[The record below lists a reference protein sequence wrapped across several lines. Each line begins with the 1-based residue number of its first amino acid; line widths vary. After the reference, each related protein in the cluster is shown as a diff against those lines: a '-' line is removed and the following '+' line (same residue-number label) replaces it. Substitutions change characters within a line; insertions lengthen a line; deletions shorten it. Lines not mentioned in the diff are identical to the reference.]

1 MVRLFHM
8 VYDYQNQE
16 IGFYSEK
23 NVIYINKESE
33 PSPPKI
39 YERLT
44 DGGELVDDN
53 ENNDPNLVEENEEN
67 IKRRKNRKTTGEIVE
82 DIKKESGITESTVTK
97 TVSSAMTIQNAFR
110 IFIII
115 VIICFIGFAAFL
127 YYRHKR
133 KMKLLKSDYFLQK
146 ANELNNNNKI

>member
-1 MVRLFHM
+1 M

-23 NVIYINKESE
+23 NVNYINSISE
-33 PSPPKI
+33 PTPPKI
-39 YERLT
+39 YERLI
-44 DGGELVDDN
+44 DGMELVDDN

-67 IKRRKNRKTTGEIVE
+67 KKRRKNRKTTGDIIE
-82 DIKKESGITESTVTK
+82 DIKKESGITEKTVTK
-97 TVSSAMTIQNAFR
+97 SMSGAFMIQNAFR

-115 VIICFIGFAAFL
+115 IIIVFIVFIGFL

-133 KMKLLKSDYFLQK
+133 KMKYLKSDYFLKK
-146 ANELNNNNKI
+146 ANELNNSKI

>member
-1 MVRLFHM
+1 M

-23 NVIYINKESE
+23 NVIYINKVSE
-33 PSPPKI
+33 PTPPKI
-39 YERLT
+39 YERLN

-53 ENNDPNLVEENEEN
+53 ENNDPNLVKENEEN
-67 IKRRKNRKTTGEIVE
+67 IKQKKKRKTTHEIVE
-82 DIKKESGITESTVTK
+82 DIKKESGITENTMTK
-97 TVSSAMTIQNAFR
+97 TMSGALVIQTAFK

-115 VIICFIGFAAFL
+115 IIIFFVAFIVFL

-133 KMKLLKSDYFLQK
+133 KMEYLKSDYFLKK
-146 ANELNNNNKI
+146 AKELNNNNKI

>member
-1 MVRLFHM
+1 M

-23 NVIYINKESE
+23 NVNYINKISE
-33 PSPPKI
+33 PSPPKV
-39 YERLT
+39 YERLI
-44 DGGELVDDN
+44 DGLELVDDK

-67 IKRRKNRKTTGEIVE
+67 IKRRKKRKTSGEIIE
-82 DIKKESGITESTVTK
+82 DIKKESGITEKTVTK
-97 TVSSAMTIQNAFR
+97 SMSGAFMIQNAFR

-115 VIICFIGFAAFL
+115 IIVCFIAFVGFL

-133 KMKLLKSDYFLQK
+133 KVEYLKSDYFLKK
-146 ANELNNNNKI
+146 AYELNNNKI

>member
-1 MVRLFHM
+1 M

-23 NVIYINKESE
+23 NVKYINTISD

-39 YERLT
+39 YERLI
-44 DGGELVDDN
+44 DGMELVDDN

-67 IKRRKNRKTTGEIVE
+67 KKRRKNRKSTGEIVE
-82 DIKKESGITESTVTK
+82 EIKKESGITQNTVTK
-97 TVSSAMTIQNAFR
+97 SMSDAFMIQNAFR

-115 VIICFIGFAAFL
+115 VIICFIGFVGFL
-127 YYRHKR
+127 YYRHRR
-133 KMKLLKSDYFLQK
+133 KVEYLKSDYFLKK
-146 ANELNNNNKI
+146 ANELNNNKI

>member
-1 MVRLFHM
+1 M

-16 IGFYSEK
+16 IGFYSEN
-23 NVIYINKESE
+23 NVIYINTENE

-67 IKRRKNRKTTGEIVE
+67 IKRRKQRKTTGDIVE

-97 TVSSAMTIQNAFR
+97 SVSGAMDIQNAFK

-115 VIICFIGFAAFL
+115 VIICFSGFAGFL

-133 KMKLLKSDYFLQK
+133 KMKILKSDYFLKK
-146 ANELNNNNKI
+146 ANELNNNKV